1 MNKLSEL
8 LLNTRDLIDE
18 RSLYRRSK
26 MVVCKDGYEMSVQAS
41 EGHHCIPRTMEGPWD
56 AFEVFCHL
64 EAIKTD
70 ALRDLV
76 TDEDMGPIPIVPHDV
91 LMAEIEAH
99 GGLKSQEAH
108 EYPNV
113 KPGAEFKPLN
123 NEMCHQHLDRKAI
136 AIRQGETDS
145 FGCEHEG
152 LCLQCYEE
160 WQVER
165 TKPKSGWCDLHH
177 GQGSDIKPYR
187 DPDEGTQ
194 GPVYQ
199 ACGECRKANIQ
210 YHNEEY

>member
-8 LLNTRDLIDE
+8 LLATREIAVKDSPF
-18 RSLYRRSK
+18 RHSK
-26 MVVCKDGYEMSVQAS
+26 MVACKDGYKMSVQAS
-41 EGHHCIPRTMEGPWD
+41 SGHFCTPQTSEGPWE
-56 AFEVFCHL
+56 AFEVYCTHGDL
-64 EAIKTD
+64 KTD
-70 ALRDLV
+70 AFKALI
-76 TDEDMGPIPIVPHDV
+76 TDEDMSHIPNVPHDV

-99 GGLKSQEAH
+99 GGLKAT

-136 AIRQGETDS
+136 AIRQGATDS
-145 FGCEHEG
+145 FGCEHDG

-187 DPDEGTQ
+187 DPDEGNQ

-199 ACGECRKANIQ
+199 ACGECRKANMQ
-210 YHNEEY
+210 YHSEEY